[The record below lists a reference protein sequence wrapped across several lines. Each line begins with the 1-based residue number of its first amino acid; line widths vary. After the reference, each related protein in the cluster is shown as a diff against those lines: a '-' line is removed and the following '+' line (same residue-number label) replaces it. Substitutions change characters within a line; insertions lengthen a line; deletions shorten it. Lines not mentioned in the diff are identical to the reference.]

1 MSLLAHRVVSRC
13 RSNLLGFGVKLTFR
27 DVRSRAEADANDR
40 RDRSQ
45 YCGRRDNADRCAVP
59 GRGSARRAL
68 AGAEVWPQSACP
80 CSTACRWEP
89 VKRNSNCLPLLL
101 RTTNMRRTLPVTDMS
116 AFIGLQ

>member
-45 YCGRRDNADRCAVP
+45 YCGRRDNADPCAVR
-59 GRGSARRAL
+59 GRGSAGRAL
-68 AGAEVWPQSACP
+68 AGAEVLASI
-80 CSTACRWEP
+80 S
-89 VKRNSNCLPLLL
+89 LPLFYGVRLG
-101 RTTNMRRTLPVTDMS
+101 
-116 AFIGLQ
+116 AGEKKF